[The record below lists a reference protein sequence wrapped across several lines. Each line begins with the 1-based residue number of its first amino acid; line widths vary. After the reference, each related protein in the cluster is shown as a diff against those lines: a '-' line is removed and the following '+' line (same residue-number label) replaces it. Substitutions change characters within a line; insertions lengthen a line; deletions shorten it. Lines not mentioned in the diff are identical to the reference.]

1 MCFSWL
7 DLGYGFL
14 GVGTTEVK
22 YHSCHI
28 TSKINTTNMIYDC
41 WCWSFITKAEVVLVR
56 FYYCKVTLFLLLVL
70 FGRVLL
76 LCNTTYI
83 LESYAL
89 PPWKWIIYINYVV
102 FFCKADLFALCLCSQ
117 CPICFRIDSNYFIL
131 QVEL

>member
-28 TSKINTTNMIYDC
+28 TSKINTTNTIYDC
-41 WCWSFITKAEVVLVR
+41 WCRSFITKAEVVLVR
-56 FYYCKVTLFLLLVL
+56 FHYCKVTLFLLLVL
-70 FGRVLL
+70 FGRVSL
-76 LCNTTYI
+76 LCNTNLHTGE
-83 LESYAL
+83 LCSTSL
-89 PPWKWIIYINYVV
+89 KMIIYLNYVV

-117 CPICFRIDSNYFIL
+117 SPICIRIDSNYFIL